1 VQRWCIAVV
10 RITRYRLWH
19 LSKEF
24 ERLRYERR
32 TCADRTSVN
41 VVPVLE
47 LDDENE
53 NRGQHCR
60 DRKQEAQTYDSSSS
74 TDECGVARSQRPQ
87 SANNNVNQQHI
98 YKMQTV
104 KKKTGNKQH
113 HLKPVNDSFCVQR
126 TNKIT

>member
-1 VQRWCIAVV
+1 MKYMKHTAGGI
-10 RITRYRLWH
+10 
-19 LSKEF
+19 
-24 ERLRYERR
+24 
-32 TCADRTSVN
+32 
-41 VVPVLE
+41 VPVLE

-87 SANNNVNQQHI
+87 SASNNVNQQHS
-98 YKMQTV
+98 YKMQTEE
-104 KKKTGNKQH
+104 KKPGNKQQ
-113 HLKPVNDSFCVQR
+113 HLKPVNDSFFIQR